1 MCLLDGKWIRNDIK
15 WKRIIYENCN
25 LIIILCVYIRVE
37 IVLIFYFKF
46 LRKYEVIGKVIV
58 FVKKNLI
65 ICVLSVFIYYVLFNI
80 ICLELL
86 LFSVY

>member
-46 LRKYEVIGKVIV
+46 LRKYEVIGKGIV